1 MPANHP
7 RRHTVRSAS
16 VLARNVQFY
25 ETPMSYPDRRFR
37 GHSRDNQDDGGSRF
51 RQPRPDFG
59 FPDESSALPS
69 RATVKWFNHD
79 KGFGFVTLDDGSDC
93 FLHASALTRA
103 GLTANEGDSVLV
115 RVGQGPRGRQV
126 SEVMEVQPGAGPQ
139 RRPSAPSAGYPGG
152 RPRAGSPRS
161 GGGGGPAGPTVETH
175 GTVKW
180 WNATKGFGFIT
191 PTDGSKDIFVHVSTL
206 ARCGIQ
212 QLTEGLPVSI
222 RVSQGPKGP
231 EAVNVS
237 LD

>member
-1 MPANHP
+1 MFSFH
-7 RRHTVRSAS
+7 
-16 VLARNVQFY
+16 
-25 ETPMSYPDRRFR
+25 ETPMSYPDGRFR
-37 GHSRDNQDDGGSRF
+37 GHSRDTQDEGGSRF

-59 FPDESSALPS
+59 FPDEGGLPAQ
-69 RATVKWFNHD
+69 ATVKWFNHD

-103 GLTANEGDSVLV
+103 GLSVNEGDSVRV

-126 SEVMEVQPGAGPQ
+126 SEVLEVQPGAGPQ
-139 RRPSAPSAGYPGG
+139 PRPGASAGQFGG
-152 RPRAGSPRS
+152 RPRPSS
-161 GGGGGPAGPTVETH
+161 GRPGAGPSGPTTETH

-191 PTDGSKDIFVHVSTL
+191 PTDGGKDIFVHVSTL
-206 ARCGIQ
+206 TRCGIQ

-231 EAVNVS
+231 EAVNIS

>member
-1 MPANHP
+1 
-7 RRHTVRSAS
+7 
-16 VLARNVQFY
+16 
-25 ETPMSYPDRRFR
+25 MSYPDRRSR
-37 GHSRDNQDDGGSRF
+37 GFSRDNQDDGGPRF
-51 RQPRPDFG
+51 RQPRYDQG
-59 FPDESSALPS
+59 FPDETALPS
-69 RATVKWFNHD
+69 QATVKWFNHD
-79 KGFGFVTLDDGSDC
+79 KGFGFVTLDDGSEC

-103 GLTANEGDSVLV
+103 GLSVNEGDGVRV

-126 SEVMEVQPGAGPQ
+126 SEVLEVQPGAGQQ
-139 RRPSAPSAGYPGG
+139 RRPAPSGGFGGPRPPRMGGGG
-152 RPRAGSPRS
+152 RPGAAPS
-161 GGGGGPAGPTVETH
+161 GPTVETH

-206 ARCGIQ
+206 NRCGIQ